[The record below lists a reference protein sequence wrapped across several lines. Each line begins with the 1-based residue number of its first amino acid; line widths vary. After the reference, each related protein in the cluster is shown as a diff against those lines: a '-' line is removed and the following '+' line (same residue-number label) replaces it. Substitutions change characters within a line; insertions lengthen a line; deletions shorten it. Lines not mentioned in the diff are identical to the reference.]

1 MLRALLLATVATA
14 ALGACTQYSATPY
27 GSASNP
33 PGWVDRNRDGVD
45 DRTQAGQAYPA
56 NPPGWV
62 DRNRDGVDDRTQGGY
77 ANPNNPPGWVDRNRD
92 GVDDRTDGRRSG
104 GYYDQ
109 NGVWRA
115 S

>member
-14 ALGACTQYSATPY
+14 TLGACTQYSVTPY

-45 DRTQAGQAYPA
+45 DRNQSGQANPA

-62 DRNRDGVDDRTQGGY
+62 DNNRDGVDDRTQAGQY
-77 ANPNNPPGWVDRNRD
+77 PANPPGWIDSNRD
-92 GVDDRTDGRRSG
+92 GVDDRTQRPSG
-104 GYYDQ
+104 GYYDR